1 MHLYFSGAF
10 EVGDR
15 VILHE
20 DEDFVREQFFI
31 TITDSQRND
40 VMTANLLM
48 AAWTE
53 GLARPMLGKSYP
65 VIPKEVCRNDSK
77 WVGVPSNDL
86 RYGNTWYY
94 PRTTLRKD
102 HSKTFLH

>member
-1 MHLYFSGAF
+1 MHLYFLGTF
-10 EVGDR
+10 EVGDH

-20 DEDFVREQFFI
+20 DEDFVREQFR
-31 TITDSQRND
+31 ITDSNGH
-40 VMTANLLM
+40 VN
-48 AAWTE
+48 WTE

-65 VIPKEVCRNDSK
+65 VIPKEVCKNDSN

-94 PRTTLRKD
+94 PRSTLRKD
-102 HSKTFLH
+102 HSK

>member
-1 MHLYFSGAF
+1 MGVH
-10 EVGDR
+10 

-20 DEDFVREQFFI
+20 DEDFVREQFRI
-31 TITDSQRND
+31 TESNGH
-40 VMTANLLM
+40 VV
-48 AAWTE
+48 WTE

-65 VIPKEVCRNDSK
+65 VIPKEVCKNDSN

-102 HSKTFLH
+102 HSKSFLN

>member
-1 MHLYFSGAF
+1 M
-10 EVGDR
+10 GDR

-20 DEDFVREQFFI
+20 DEDFVREQFR
-31 TITDSQRND
+31 ITDSNGHI
-40 VMTANLLM
+40 V
-48 AAWTE
+48 WIE

-86 RYGNTWYY
+86 RYGKTWYY

-102 HSKTFLH
+102 HSKSFLN

>member
-1 MHLYFSGAF
+1 M
-10 EVGDR
+10 GDH

-20 DEDFVREQFFI
+20 DEDFVREQFRI
-31 TITDSQRND
+31 TESNGH
-40 VMTANLLM
+40 VV
-48 AAWTE
+48 WTE

-65 VIPKEVCRNDSK
+65 VIPKEVCKNDSN

-102 HSKTFLH
+102 HSKSFLN